1 MFHAAWDSRSE
12 QIKDA
17 EASVKQQITAAEKQ
31 IDSLLARIINATNGS
46 VIGAYEKKAATLEY
60 IMPPH
65 TLAAAAAEI
74 TGQQGLCKILK
85 FHDLGG
91 TLTPPSDDP
100 TDWWE
105 PETLTHRAALHG
117 IQGSGADSLEA
128 IDNWITKAR
137 AGKSQRRATD
147 GRPDCPYDG
156 AGPAPASTATPAV

>member
-1 MFHAAWDSRSE
+1 MIALARTMFHAAWDGRSE

-74 TGQQGLCKILK
+74 TGHQFSPTAATEHLRTVCGVFSRLK
-85 FHDLGG
+85 KC
-91 TLTPPSDDP
+91 TL
-100 TDWWE
+100 
-105 PETLTHRAALHG
+105 
-117 IQGSGADSLEA
+117 IF
-128 IDNWITKAR
+128 
-137 AGKSQRRATD
+137 
-147 GRPDCPYDG
+147 
-156 AGPAPASTATPAV
+156 